1 MNSTSDI
8 VNNYTTSDID
18 KLYKEAD
25 YDNMDNIY
33 TIFSK
38 TIDNENIPHFTL
50 LKKAFRIKSSAYE
63 YAVSKITNMLNEI
76 SNDYKQNDERRILP
90 LHATLIFTMYNMKSN
105 DIEKYEY
112 FLTEYN
118 KFFHGIS
125 FPKTMFFVSEH
136 KVVW

>member
-1 MNSTSDI
+1 MCKLMGKSP
-8 VNNYTTSDID
+8 YTTSEINM
-18 KLYKEAD
+18 LYKEAE
-25 YDNMDNIY
+25 YENMNTVY

-38 TIDNENIPHFTL
+38 TIDSEDKPQFTL
-50 LKKAFRIKSSAYE
+50 LKKAFRTKHTACE
-63 YAVSKITNMLNEI
+63 YAVSKITTMLNEI

-90 LHATLIFTMYNMKSN
+90 LHATLIYTLYNMKGD

-112 FLTEYN
+112 FLAEYN

-136 KVVW
+136 KLI